1 MKITPKLTLA
11 LMVMI
16 VAVSSLFSF
25 LHMQHYP
32 TPFLERFFH
41 STGPW
46 MHTMRLFIE
55 ATLISF
61 STLWMVRWSVHGA
74 VRRAASWIK
83 ELRLGSNGDPAGSP
97 PKNAMIEP
105 LTKEVQQLATRFVE
119 ARAAAESEARLRQAA
134 ESLWTPERLKEF
146 TRSQLKGTPLFVVS
160 YREPYQHFRHGRHVE
175 CVVPPSGLVT
185 ALEPVLRACEGTWI
199 ACGNGDADREVVD
212 DHDRVRV
219 PPAQPLYTLRR
230 VWISPGEEKGHYSGF
245 SNEGLWPLCHIAHTR
260 PLFRQQDWE
269 IYKEVNERFALT
281 ALEEMEGTEEPWV
294 LIQDYH
300 FALLPRLIK
309 ERRPDA
315 RVALFWH
322 IPWPNPE
329 SFGICPWKRELVEG
343 MLGADL
349 IGFHIQYHCNHF
361 LDTVDQTV
369 ECRVN
374 REHSTVN
381 RRGHATWVKPF
392 PISVAFTQDASSAPT
407 SAAPPDKA
415 ALLRGLGTQAR
426 FFAVGVDRIDYTK
439 GILERF
445 RGVERFLDKYPDYR
459 GQFTFVELAAPSR
472 TTIKRYNDFV
482 TEVDAEAERINARF
496 RTREWSPLVV
506 LKKHHSH
513 RDIEP
518 FYRAADACLVTSL
531 HDGMNLVAK
540 EFVAARDDGDG
551 VLILSNFTGASRE
564 LRGCLIVNPYDIDEI
579 AESIRKSLEMDPQ
592 ERAAR
597 MYMMRQIVRE
607 RNIYRWAS
615 GFIGELARVPTKPM
629 EKVSV

>member
-1 MKITPKLTLA
+1 MRISPKFMLA
-11 LMVMI
+11 LTAMI
-16 VAVSSLFSF
+16 TAVSSLFSF
-25 LHMQHYP
+25 LHMHHYHAV
-32 TPFLERFFH
+32 FFEVFFH
-41 STGPW
+41 SDSPW
-46 MHTMRLFIE
+46 MHTLRLFIE
-55 ATLISF
+55 AALISL
-61 STLWMVRWSVHGA
+61 STVWMIRWSARGA
-74 VRRAASWIK
+74 IRRAASWIK
-83 ELRLGSNGDPAGSP
+83 ELRLGSNGEVTGSP
-97 PKNAMIEP
+97 PKNTMIEP
-105 LTKEVQQLATRFVE
+105 LTQEVQQLATRFIE
-119 ARAAAESEARLRQAA
+119 ARAAAEAEARLRQAG

-146 TRSQLKGTPLFVVS
+146 ARSQLREKPLFVIS
-160 YREPYQHFRHGRHVE
+160 YREPYQHFRRGRQIE

-185 ALEPVLRACEGTWI
+185 ALEPVLRACGGTWI

-212 DHDRVRV
+212 ERDHVRV
-219 PPAQPLYTLRR
+219 PPEEPLYTLRR
-230 VWISPGEEKGHYSGF
+230 VWVSAGEEKGHYSGF

-260 PLFRQQDWE
+260 PLFRQEDWE
-269 IYKEVNERFALT
+269 LYKEVNERFAMA
-281 ALEEMEGTEEPWV
+281 ALEEMEGTDEPCV

-309 ERRPDA
+309 QRRPDA

-329 SFGICPWKRELVEG
+329 SFGICPWKKELIEG

-349 IGFHIQYHCNHF
+349 VGFHIQYHCNHF

-381 RRGHATWVKPF
+381 RQGHATWVKSF

-407 SAAPPDKA
+407 TAAPPDKI
-415 ALLRGLGTQAR
+415 ALLKGLGVQAR
-426 FFAVGVDRIDYTK
+426 YLGMGVDRIDYTK

-445 RGVERFLDKYPDYR
+445 RGIERFLDKYPHYR
-459 GQFTFVELAAPSR
+459 GEFTFVELGAPSR
-472 TTIKRYNDFV
+472 TIIKRYNDFI
-482 TEVDAEAERINARF
+482 TEVDAEVERINNRF
-496 RTREWSPLVV
+496 QTKEWRPLIV

-540 EFVAARDDGDG
+540 EFVAARNDGDG
-551 VLILSNFTGASRE
+551 ALILSNFTGASRE
-564 LRGCLIVNPYDIDEI
+564 LRGCLIVNPYDSDEI
-579 AESIRKSLEMDPQ
+579 AEAIRQALEMDPQ
-592 ERAAR
+592 ERATR
-597 MYMMRQIVRE
+597 MHMMREIVRD

-615 GFIGELARVPTKPM
+615 GLLGELARVPTKLL
-629 EKVSV
+629 EKVPV